1 MVTRRPLI
9 LQLQNSNSSP
19 GSYAEFNHAQNRKFT
34 DFEEVRKEIDQE
46 TERET
51 GSGGKDISPKPIK
64 LKIFSP
70 DG

>member
-9 LQLQNSNSSP
+9 LQLQNSKTSVV
-19 GSYAEFNHAQNRKFT
+19 YAEFNHTKDKKFT

>member
-9 LQLQNSNSSP
+9 LQLQNSQTSVV
-19 GSYAEFNHAQNRKFT
+19 YAEFNHTKDKKFT
-34 DFEEVRKEIDQE
+34 DFEEVRKEIDLE
-46 TERET
+46 TERVT
-51 GSGGKDISPKPIK
+51 GSKGLSSEPIE

>member
-19 GSYAEFNHAQNRKFT
+19 GSYAEFNHTQNRKFT
-34 DFEEVRKEIDQE
+34 DFEEVRKEIDRE

-51 GSGGKDISPKPIK
+51 GRSKGISHNPIK
-64 LKIFSP
+64 LKVFSP